1 MAELLDLSSQ
11 RASASTAPM
20 SIDYNCQTMPRDQHQ
35 PPPLNCR
42 IAMYILPIKQVPV
55 LDEQQRV
62 HDQRRDVIEI
72 PIDSNRIACAVKD
85 CTGPVIEGQPRLV
98 LFLIR
103 CIEAMVHDP
112 SETG

>member
-20 SIDYNCQTMPRDQHQ
+20 SIDYNCQTVPCDQHQ
-35 PPPLNCR
+35 PPPLNGR

-72 PIDSNRIACAVKD
+72 PIDSNRIACAMKKR
-85 CTGPVIEGQPRLV
+85 TSPVIEGKHCLD
-98 LFLIR
+98 LLHIR
-103 CIEAMVHDP
+103 CI
-112 SETG
+112 